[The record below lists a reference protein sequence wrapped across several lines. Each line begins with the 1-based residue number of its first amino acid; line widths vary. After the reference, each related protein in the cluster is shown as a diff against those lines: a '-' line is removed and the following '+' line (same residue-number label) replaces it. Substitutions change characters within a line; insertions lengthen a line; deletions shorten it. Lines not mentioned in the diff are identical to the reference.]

1 MLLNFSGEW
10 SIVDHHNEKWSG
22 AIGAIEDVD
31 KKIIIETIHVK
42 LLFYETKNR
51 NIKNKVSW
59 IAKMKKKY
67 KWK

>member
-10 SIVDHHNEKWSG
+10 NIVDHHNEKWSG
-22 AIGAIEDVD
+22 AIGAVEVNN
-31 KKIIIETIHVK
+31 KVIIIETIHVK
-42 LLFYETKNR
+42 LLFYEIKNR
-51 NIKNKVSW
+51 NIKNKVFW